1 LLSWIFQSSSLQSV
15 IRVVQANFSLLEL
28 LAHEHKNI
36 DLMLNEDLGAIALVE
51 WYGGVILAVFDRV

>member
-1 LLSWIFQSSSLQSV
+1 
-15 IRVVQANFSLLEL
+15 LEL